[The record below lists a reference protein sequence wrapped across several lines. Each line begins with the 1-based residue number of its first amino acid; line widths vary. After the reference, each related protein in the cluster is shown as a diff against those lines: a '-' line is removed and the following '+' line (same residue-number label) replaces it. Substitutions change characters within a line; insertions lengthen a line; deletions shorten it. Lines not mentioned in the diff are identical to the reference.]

1 MRWTVSFA
9 SAMLGFGACIL
20 VSGIALGETD
30 VGNTAPP
37 LVAVELNG
45 ATFDLGALRGRV
57 VVVNFWATWCLPCRE
72 EMPALDAF
80 YRQHRH
86 QGLDMIGISADRPRD
101 RDDVSKVMQAFSY
114 PAAMLR
120 DAKVNGFGAPEALPI
135 TYVIDQS
142 GIVRAKFRPD
152 QLAVTEKAL
161 ADSVLPLLSHQT
173 TSQR

>member
-1 MRWTVSFA
+1 
-9 SAMLGFGACIL
+9 
-20 VSGIALGETD
+20 
-30 VGNTAPP
+30 
-37 LVAVELNG
+37 
-45 ATFDLGALRGRV
+45 
-57 VVVNFWATWCLPCRE
+57 
-72 EMPALDAF
+72 
-80 YRQHRH
+80 
-86 QGLDMIGISADRPRD
+86 MIGISADRPRD

-142 GIVRAKFRPD
+142 GMVRAKFRPD